1 MILLVDGINY
11 AEGTLMNYRLQQIQK
26 CKLSLNKYRHGK
38 NITKNKISLF
48 IIVGLLI
55 FILATYLIGDKQNMF
70 GKTSDLGCFH

>member
-38 NITKNKISLF
+38 NITKNKIRPFYNSRTINF
-48 IIVGLLI
+48 H
-55 FILATYLIGDKQNMF
+55 FSYLP
-70 GKTSDLGCFH
+70 HW